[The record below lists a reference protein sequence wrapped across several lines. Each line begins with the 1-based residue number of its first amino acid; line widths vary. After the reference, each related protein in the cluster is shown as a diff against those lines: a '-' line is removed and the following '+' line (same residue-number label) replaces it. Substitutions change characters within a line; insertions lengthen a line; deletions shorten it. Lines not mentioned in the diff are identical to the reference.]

1 MRPKRRKQR
10 QSENFKR
17 TSVERAR
24 QSQRSGPHATR
35 RMHNYAAYEAH
46 EDTHRQAAC
55 ATQSRSARTPH
66 AHRPRHL
73 RVTLPSKLARPR
85 VEMRRSATCS
95 CMCRCKCRCKC
106 HVHLAN
112 SLGSHASRSP
122 SRRSRPRPPAHLR
135 GMQPSS
141 TPAPR
146 SVEWEGTR
154 TAMRSC
160 CMHVSIGI

>member
-1 MRPKRRKQR
+1 MRPKRRKQD
-10 QSENFKR
+10 QSERFKQ
-17 TSVERAR
+17 SAPLLGERGRA
-24 QSQRSGPHATR
+24 SGPGHTP
-35 RMHNYAAYEAH
+35 HAYEAH

-95 CMCRCKCRCKC
+95 GMCRCKCRCKC

-112 SLGSHASRSP
+112 SLGSHGSRSP
-122 SRRSRPRPPAHLR
+122 PRRSRSRPPAHLR